1 MMMNQS
7 MQDSRLSFEATGLL
21 AMMLSLPDDWDIH
34 KSWLQKQK
42 QRCGRDKLTA
52 MMKELIDCGYVA
64 KKTRQR
70 EDGKMDGVDWE
81 VYPKPVTVR
90 LENRTTENPEDGKPV
105 TTKKPLIQRNHITN
119 NTPIVPTGDV
129 CEEPNPIDDKPEKNT
144 QAILT
149 VFRHWQA
156 EHNHPTAKLDQKR
169 RKRINARLEE
179 GFSPD
184 ELCKAISGA
193 KYDAW
198 LMGKN
203 PSSRKYDG
211 IETLLRDAAQVEKLR
226 DLTNNEHAKAVAT
239 GEYSAVTASNLENIQ
254 RWLEREDEGAPI

>member
-1 MMMNQS
+1 MCV
-7 MQDSRLSFEATGLL
+7 E
-21 AMMLSLPDDWDIH
+21 H
-34 KSWLQKQK
+34 
-42 QRCGRDKLTA
+42 
-52 MMKELIDCGYVA
+52 
-64 KKTRQR
+64 
-70 EDGKMDGVDWE
+70 
-81 VYPKPVTVR
+81 
-90 LENRTTENPEDGKPV
+90 
-105 TTKKPLIQRNHITN
+105 
-119 NTPIVPTGDV
+119 
-129 CEEPNPIDDKPEKNT
+129 NPIDDKPEKNT
-144 QAILT
+144 QSILT

-198 LMGKN
+198 IMGKN
-203 PSSRKYDG
+203 PSNRKYDG
-211 IETLLRDAAQVEKLR
+211 IETLLRDAAQVERLR
-226 DLTNNEHAKAVAT
+226 DLVNNDHAKAVAT